1 MRRFAGADLFRQLAF
16 KGNGVIPIVLGKLG
30 NQTQLGAYVLI
41 ARFGVGNVAMRAVLD
56 ALLQIHEVSAAFVA
70 ESIEW
75 ATAKHTVEIVAAYFV
90 AGEIFTRIVF
100 EIGAVVFHGIS
111 LCIAFFLPSII
122 LHFLCKKQEL
132 RRKFFGKYQ
141 IFFQSK
147 HRKRPTQGFHKQ
159 SKAQERVPPLE
170 NLTKNHLRLC

>member
-1 MRRFAGADLFRQLAF
+1 M
-16 KGNGVIPIVLGKLG
+16 
-30 NQTQLGAYVLI
+30 LI
-41 ARFGVGNVAMRAVLD
+41 ARFGVRDVAMRAVLD
-56 ALLQIHEVSAAFVA
+56 ALLQIHKVSAAFVA
-70 ESIEW
+70 ESIER

-132 RRKFFGKYQ
+132 RQKFFGKYQ
-141 IFFQSK
+141 IFFKKQASGIAKVPLILHQSLS
-147 HRKRPTQGFHKQ
+147 HK
-159 SKAQERVPPLE
+159 KTLAFGLLFVLAPPQLLATARTL
-170 NLTKNHLRLC
+170 NGVLRTLRHPALP